1 MEGWASS
8 QEQACV
14 VCLSQSP
21 DAVQLPCDHS
31 LCSKCSEEVQAQ
43 ATGENE
49 FGCPGCGVTF
59 ASEPGLGPSP
69 GLCDP
74 AEPEEPEVGVAAHPA
89 PAADLPSAGG
99 DPQEAGKGDAPIEAT
114 GDLPETQCHEH
125 NEVLEFYCED
135 DGECVCGPCTITGRH
150 KSHTLMSLVKAQVE
164 LKEKLRKEIENLRII
179 QQNCH
184 FKHQDLEI
192 SESEVKTQ
200 IDQLKGNLSKK
211 FSEWRKSLEEDED
224 YALKVIEEEGLN
236 VLTRSA
242 TFAHKLITRM
252 DLIKMIDDETQNLV
266 QMDPLSFIQKSSQLL
281 SKVAETQKQPNP
293 DAPKLALNLCSAPA
307 QIKKRMSNS
316 FTYQSAI
323 LGTTNQWSLLT
334 LDPDSAYWLL
344 NISDDEKT
352 VMFGYMGENSWQNSK
367 MFQNMH
373 QILCSQSFTAGCHS
387 WDLKT
392 GGVTWGVGVAYG
404 TIERGGLESYFTNST
419 KSWCLYFYRGLL
431 TACQKDKHT
440 FLREYPSIS
449 RIRVQLDY
457 EAGTVSFYQVTE
469 RQQHLHTFQTKF
481 TEPVF
486 PAFSCSGNSSLKL
499 C

>member
-49 FGCPGCGVTF
+49 FDCPGCGVTF

-150 KSHTLMSLVKAQVE
+150 KSHTLMSLVKAQANI
-164 LKEKLRKEIENLRII
+164 KGKLLSGMKILLQN
-179 QQNCH
+179 QQSCH
-184 FKHQDLEI
+184 FKHQELQQ
-192 SESEVKTQ
+192 SEAEVKTQ
-200 IDQLKGNLSKK
+200 INRLKGNLSKK
-211 FSEWRKSLEEDED
+211 FSEWRKSLEEDEENV
-224 YALKVIEEEGLN
+224 LKVIEEQSLRLLTQSTNCSETLN
-236 VLTRSA
+236 
-242 TFAHKLITRM
+242 KRM
-252 DLIKMIDDETQNLV
+252 NQIRLIDDEIQNLV
-266 QMDPLSFIQKSSQLL
+266 ERDPLLFIQKSSQFLL
-281 SKVAETQKQPNP
+281 KTAELQSQQNPTVHKETLNTRFISEHIKQLM
-293 DAPKLALNLCSAPA
+293 DKS
-307 QIKKRMSNS
+307 MVYHSV
-316 FTYQSAI
+316 I
-323 LGTTNQWSLLT
+323 LSMIGEWARLT
-334 LDPDSAYWLL
+334 LDPKTAYWFLTL
-344 NISDDEKT
+344 SEDARSLS
-352 VMFGYMGENSWQNSK
+352 FGYDLQPYPSNPER
-367 MFQNMH
+367 FRTH
-373 QILCSQSFTAGCHS
+373 RQILCCQSFTSGFHS
-387 WDLKT
+387 WVVQAD
-392 GGVTWGVGVAYG
+392 GIAWGIGIAYG
-404 TIERGGLESYFTNST
+404 SIAREGDSSDLTNSRKAWCLHFNHGGLVASHN
-419 KSWCLYFYRGLL
+419 GLHIDIVRNPVYSMY
-431 TACQKDKHT
+431 QV
-440 FLREYPSIS
+440 E
-449 RIRVQLDY
+449 LDY
-457 EAGTVSFYQVTE
+457 ESGCVSFYQVSNIL
-469 RQQHLHTFQTKF
+469 QHLYTFKTTF

-486 PAFSCSGNSSLKL
+486 PAFSCFYISSLRL